1 MKKVANLA
9 LTIAMSNLIGC
20 VSCALEPMCQV
31 KLGLGALTAMS
42 KQSYNSIAYTLNNCP
57 ALIESTINV
66 FKMDINFTT
75 EITDPIGLI
84 NNIKAVQ
91 EIVTSIRPALEEC
104 SNVVPGMDFDAVDK
118 VVHMITDPT
127 TSELYSFSL
136 KVVKKLPRINEET
149 ERAQKY
155 WKVDKCAQ
163 GGYILGKLILEVQE
177 TEASTVEVIGIGADA
192 AV

>member
-1 MKKVANLA
+1 MNKVANFV
-9 LTIAMSNLIGC
+9 LTFAISHLIGGVAC
-20 VSCALEPMCQV
+20 VLEPMCQV

-42 KQSYNSIAYTLNNCP
+42 KQKYSSIAHTLNNCP

-84 NNIKAVQ
+84 NNIKAIQ

-104 SNVVPGMDFDAVDK
+104 SSIVPGMDFDAVDK

-127 TSELYSFSL
+127 TSELYTFSL

-149 ERAQKY
+149 DRASKY
-155 WKVDKCAQ
+155 WKINKCA
-163 GGYILGKLILEVQE
+163 
-177 TEASTVEVIGIGADA
+177 
-192 AV
+192 